1 MFAYCGNNP
10 VNYFDKTGRAPDSL
24 AGWAGAAIGEWLYE
38 LFTGRTH
45 PNKQAREIE
54 TQIIQKQNEI
64 VADTSKALWN
74 GYVHSNELSVQS
86 QYERDMMVLNTTDYL
101 KKNPLVAVD
110 AVAGIVGT
118 GLSYVGYATA
128 AAGVSVPIIG
138 QIIMGI
144 GGVACGVW
152 GLYRLA
158 MQVI

>member
-64 VADTSKALWN
+64 VADTSKALWDAHTRGMN
-74 GYVHSNELSVQS
+74 MQQEAQLQNS
-86 QYERDMMVLNTTDYL
+86 QALIDGAEYFVNHPKKAETLLRDMVVTSVSVTKLISATIVGG
-101 KKNPLVAVD
+101 PIGVLVAT
-110 AVAGIVGT
+110 AVVALWDLTWTIYEV
-118 GLSYVGYATA
+118 
-128 AAGVSVPIIG
+128 IG
-138 QIIMGI
+138 DF
-144 GGVACGVW
+144 
-152 GLYRLA
+152 R
-158 MQVI
+158 